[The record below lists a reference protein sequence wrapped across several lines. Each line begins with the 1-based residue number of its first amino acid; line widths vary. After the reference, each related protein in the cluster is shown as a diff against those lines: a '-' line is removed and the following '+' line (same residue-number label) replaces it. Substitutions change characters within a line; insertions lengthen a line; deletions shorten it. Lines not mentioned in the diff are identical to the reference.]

1 MVEQRAVAAVCARAF
16 WLKDSILRIK
26 HGQTVKGLERAY
38 QFCQSFPSEHEGF
51 LDAAFVGCY
60 ALRSERCIIKT
71 VSVCCPNAEEP
82 LFVHSWLSLEY
93 LDLDIDLTYCQ
104 FTEEAESNRSV
115 FHYEQHPMESKQ
127 SKVIQQKMSVH
138 DARLEIDESEFG
150 VEQLSRINLANEL
163 YVALSALSNEEP
175 ISMEQLIQY
184 LSEVPHLS
192 Q

>member
-1 MVEQRAVAAVCARAF
+1 
-16 WLKDSILRIK
+16 
-26 HGQTVKGLERAY
+26 
-38 QFCQSFPSEHEGF
+38 
-51 LDAAFVGCY
+51 
-60 ALRSERCIIKT
+60 
-71 VSVCCPNAEEP
+71 
-82 LFVHSWLSLEY
+82 
-93 LDLDIDLTYCQ
+93 
-104 FTEEAESNRSV
+104 
-115 FHYEQHPMESKQ
+115 
-127 SKVIQQKMSVH
+127 MSVH